1 MTGFLWLTVPLTPLL
16 AIIALVL
23 WPALRDRLM
32 PWLWLVCLPALWLVW
47 STPEPLV
54 LTWLWPG
61 AEWGLGQLGSDAV
74 GRAFLGFTA
83 LLWAAASVFSWVSQ
97 RAHAQRLRYWV
108 FWLLAL
114 SGNLLLIIAQDG
126 ASYYVGFTMMSLSA
140 YGLVVH
146 NGGPGPRHAGRV
158 YLQLAILGEMLI
170 YAGLL
175 MRIFE
180 ANGLLNLADWLPA
193 PTNTLTAVLLIVGFG
208 LKAGFWPLHV
218 WLPLAHPAAPA
229 AASAVLSGAMIKAGV
244 LGLWR
249 FLPEADPWLQQA
261 APVLVGIGLIS
272 AFFGVVVGL
281 YQVKA
286 KSALAYSSVS
296 QVGYLLII
304 VSLAWL
310 HPEQRALWGGVLALY
325 AVHHGLAKGALFMG
339 AGVAMHQ
346 RFNRWYWVLMALP
359 ALALVGLPLTSGGAA
374 KTALK
379 AAFEDTTLVSW
390 LVLLTVGSFG
400 TALLLARVIWL
411 THQMQPVADSDTKNV
426 SGTHPAMLGSWALV
440 CVMPIALPW
449 LWLELRSAM
458 LYSLSIYASW
468 ALLWPLLLAA
478 ALVFAALKF
487 GWRTPAFLLRLR
499 SPAPLVAFQIK
510 RLLSPRRGQ
519 SPASEAAWSA
529 RALERRWNRFWQKG
543 TVAMTA
549 WVLMVLLLLG
559 WLW

>member
-1 MTGFLWLTVPLTPLL
+1 MTGLSWLLVPLLPLL
-16 AIIALVL
+16 ALFLIVA
-23 WPALRDRLM
+23 WPSGRDRLV
-32 PWLWLVCLPALWLVW
+32 PWLWLTCVPALWAVW
-47 STPEPLV
+47 AVPEPLV
-54 LTWLWPG
+54 LSWLWPG
-61 AEWGLGQLGSDAV
+61 AEWGLGAAGSDSL

-97 RAHAQRLRYWV
+97 RAHPMRLRYWI

-126 ASYYVGFTMMSLSA
+126 VSYYVGFTMMSLSA

-158 YLQLAILGEMLI
+158 YLQLAILGEILI

-175 MRIFE
+175 LRVFE
-180 ANGLLNLADWLPA
+180 ADGLMHFAAWLPV
-193 PTNTLTAVLLIVGFG
+193 PTTALTAILLLVGFG

-249 FLPEADPWLQQA
+249 FLPAADPWLQQA
-261 APVLVGIGLIS
+261 APVLVGMGLIS
-272 AFFGVVVGL
+272 ALFGVVVGL

-296 QVGYLLII
+296 QVGYLLVII
-304 VSLAWL
+304 ALAWL
-310 HPEQRALWGGVLALY
+310 HPEQRMLLGSVLAMY

-339 AGVAMHQ
+339 VGVAMVT
-346 RFNRWYWVLMALP
+346 RFKPGYWLLMALP
-359 ALALVGLPLTSGGAA
+359 ALALAGFPLTSGGAA

-379 AAFEDTTLVSW
+379 SAFEGSALGSW
-390 LVLLTVGSFG
+390 LWLLTLGSVG
-400 TALLLARVIWL
+400 TALLLARVLWL
-411 THQMQPVADSDTKNV
+411 THKMQPAVAENESAA
-426 SGTHPAMLGSWALV
+426 GAHPAMLGAWALV
-440 CVMPIALPW
+440 CVMPIAMSW
-449 LWLELRSAM
+449 LWLEMRSAT
-458 LYSLSIYASW
+458 LYSLSMYASW

-487 GWRTPAFLLRLR
+487 GWRTPEVLLRLR
-499 SPAPLVAFQIK
+499 SPAPFWALRVK
-510 RLLSPRRGQ
+510 RGLSPL
-519 SPASEAAWSA
+519 ASGAPLKASHWSA
-529 RALERRWNRFWQKG
+529 RAVERRWNRFWQQG
-543 TVAMTA
+543 TVAVSM
-549 WVLMVLLLLG
+549 WVVLALLLLG